1 MLYPLYKNL
10 TVLLEP
16 FIWLYLRYRLRKGK
30 EDAARIGE
38 RFGHSSIAKPKS
50 KIIWIHAASVGESL
64 SVLPLIERL
73 CVRYP
78 EYHVLL
84 TTVTVTSAKMMASRL
99 PVRAVHQYLPVD
111 ALRPVQRFL
120 DHWQP
125 DLALWVE
132 SELWPNLLME
142 TKRARCPMLLL
153 NARISDK
160 SYENWQRYRSLAK
173 QLLPCFHVVL
183 AQTERVQ
190 QRFQKLGATFVG
202 YLGNLKYDAPPLPF
216 KSDDLEQLKRSVGD
230 RPCWLAASTHPGEEA
245 AILSVH
251 RRLKQEF
258 PNILTIIAPRH
269 PAEGD
274 KIRELSTVT
283 TSQRSKNELL
293 LPDTEVYIADTLG
306 ELGLFFKLSAIVF
319 MGGSLIPRG
328 GHNPLEPARMGCAV
342 ITGPYV
348 HHFTE
353 VFEEL
358 ELSGGLIRAADEMAV
373 TKAVATLLSNPNKRT
388 EIAEAGLKAV
398 QAHQGVLDRVLGVL
412 DPYLKPVRQSTTNG
426 E

>member
-1 MLYPLYKNL
+1 MIYPIYKTL
-10 TVLLEP
+10 TVIFEPLL
-16 FIWLYLRYRLRKGK
+16 WLYLRYRLRKGK
-30 EDAARIGE
+30 EDGARIGE
-38 RFGHSSIAKPKS
+38 RFGHSSIARPKN

-78 EYHVLL
+78 DYHVLL
-84 TTVTVTSAKMMASRL
+84 TTVTMTSAKMMASRL
-99 PVRAVHQYLPVD
+99 PVRATHQYLPID
-111 ALRPVQRFL
+111 GLRPVQRFL
-120 DHWQP
+120 NHWQP
-125 DLALWVE
+125 HLALWVE

-142 TKRARCPMLLL
+142 TKHARCPMLLL

-160 SYENWQRYRSLAK
+160 SYENWQRYQSLAK

-202 YLGNLKYDAPPLPF
+202 YLGNLKYDAPPLPY
-216 KSDDLEQLKRSVGD
+216 KPDDLDAMKRALVG

-251 RRLKQEF
+251 QRLKQQF

-269 PAEGD
+269 PAEGE
-274 KIRELSTVT
+274 KIRALSTVNT
-283 TSQRSKNELL
+283 VQRSKKELL
-293 LPDTEVYIADTLG
+293 LPDTEIYIADTLG
-306 ELGLFFKLSAIVF
+306 ELGLLFKLSPIVF

-358 ELSGGLIRAADEMAV
+358 ELAGGLIRAADEMAV
-373 TKAVATLLSNPNKRT
+373 TKAVATLLTNPAKRM
-388 EIAEAGLKAV
+388 EISDAGLKAV
-398 QAHQGVLDRVLGVL
+398 EAHQGVLDRVLGVL
-412 DPYLKPVRQSTTNG
+412 DPYLK
-426 E
+426 

>member
-1 MLYPLYKNL
+1 MLYSTYKYL
-10 TVLLEP
+10 TVVFEP

-30 EDAARIGE
+30 EDGARICE
-38 RFGHSSIAKPKS
+38 RFGYASLAKPKG
-50 KIIWIHAASVGESL
+50 KLIWIHAASVGESI

-78 EYHVLL
+78 DYHVLL
-84 TTVTVTSAKMMASRL
+84 TTVTVTSAKMVASRL
-99 PVRAVHQYLPVD
+99 PVRALHHYLPVD

-142 TKRARCPMLLL
+142 TKRVRCPMLLL

-160 SYENWQRYRSLAK
+160 SYENWQRYRTLAQ

-216 KSDDLEQLKRSVGD
+216 KIDDLEQLKRAQID
-230 RPCWLAASTHPGEEA
+230 RPCWLAASTHPGEET

-251 RRLKQEF
+251 QRLKQQF

-274 KIRELSTVT
+274 KIRELSTVNT
-283 TSQRSKNELL
+283 AQRSKKEML
-293 LPDTEVYIADTLG
+293 LPDTEIYIADTLG
-306 ELGLFFKLSAIVF
+306 ELGLFFKLAPIVF

-328 GHNPLEPARMGCAV
+328 GHNPLEPARLGCAV

-358 ELSGGLIRAADEMAV
+358 ELAGGLIRVADEM
-373 TKAVATLLSNPNKRT
+373 TLTR
-388 EIAEAGLKAV
+388 EIALLLTNESKRAEIAAAGLKAV
-398 QAHQGVLDRVLGVL
+398 EAHQGVLDRVLGVL
-412 DPYLKPVRQSTTNG
+412 DPYLKPVR
-426 E
+426 